1 LRHEV
6 DDRERNTMSN
16 TTTSTKPSA
25 TVQIFLES
33 GEILEGPRGASIEI
47 FLKNSPLWHDENP
60 IVGAIIN
67 GRLRELT
74 YHIELEARVK
84 QVRMSDSDGALIY
97 RRSLTFLMA
106 AAFEALYPD
115 DNLVIDHSVVSGGYY
130 CRAQN
135 REDISEEEVHLL
147 EQKMRAYVAAD
158 LPFEKRQVP
167 LAEAIAHFESRGQS
181 EKVQLLNY
189 RQKSHLILYKMADH
203 QDYHHGYMLPSSG
216 YLKTFGLVKV
226 RNGFILRY
234 PRRSS
239 PTKLQEMTTSLV
251 LLGTFAQYYEWL
263 SRLKVEDVGALNTSI
278 ASKRIRE
285 LVLVAEALHEQRIAS
300 IAQRIVENQSEI
312 NLVLIAGP
320 SSSGKTTTSK
330 RLTVQMIAQGL
341 TPYTLALDNYFVNR
355 EETPKDENGEY
366 DFESL
371 YAVNIP
377 RLNEDLMKMVRG
389 ERVQLPR
396 YNFLTG
402 LSEDGEI
409 VQLRDGQVII
419 MEGIHGLNPNL
430 LPGFSSEKAFR
441 IYVSCLTQ
449 LNLDRYNRISTTDTR
464 LIRRIVRDARER
476 GYSATDTIRRWDMVR
491 KGEKKHIFPYQNN
504 ADEIFNSALVYE
516 LSAVKNLA
524 EPLLRQV
531 STKSVEYIE
540 ANRLLSMLE
549 WFLPMDIDM
558 IPDNSILREFIGGS
572 ILHNFDPRYL

>member
-1 LRHEV
+1 MK
-6 DDRERNTMSN
+6 NISM
-16 TTTSTKPSA
+16 STKPSD
-25 TVQIFLES
+25 TVQIFLDS
-33 GEILEGPRGASIEI
+33 GEIIVGPRGASIEI
-47 FLKNSPLWHDENP
+47 FLKNSPLWSEEDP
-60 IVGAIIN
+60 IVGAVIN
-67 GRLRELT
+67 DRLRELT
-74 YHIELEARVK
+74 FRIELEAK
-84 QVRMSDSDGALIY
+84 VRPVHMSDSDGALIY
-97 RRSLTFLMA
+97 RRSLTFLMG

-115 DNLVIDHSVVSGGYY
+115 DHLVIDHSVVSGGYY
-130 CRAQN
+130 CRVQN
-135 REDISEEEVHLL
+135 REDISPEEVRSL
-147 EQKMRAYVAAD
+147 EEKMRAYVAAD

-167 LAEAIAHFESRGQS
+167 LAEAIAHFENRGQS
-181 EKVQLLNY
+181 EKVRLLNY
-189 RQKSHLILYKMADH
+189 RQKSHLILYKMAEH

-239 PTKLQEMTTSLV
+239 PISLQEMTTSLV
-251 LLGTFAQYYEWL
+251 LLDTFVQYRQWL
-263 SRLKVEDVGALNTSI
+263 TRVKVEDVGALNTAI
-278 ASKRIRE
+278 VNKRIRE

-300 IAQRIVENQSEI
+300 IAQRIVENKDKI
-312 NLVLIAGP
+312 DLVLIAGP

-341 TPYTLALDNYFVNR
+341 TPYTMELDNYFVNR
-355 EETPKDENGEY
+355 ADTPVDENGEY

-371 YAVNIP
+371 YAVDIP
-377 RLNEDLMKMVRG
+377 RLNEDLQKMVRG
-389 ERVQLPR
+389 ERVQLPK

-402 LSEDGEI
+402 QSEDGEI
-409 VQLRDGQVII
+409 VQLREGQVII
-419 MEGIHGLNPNL
+419 MEGIHGLNPKL
-430 LPGFSSEKAFR
+430 LPGFSAEKAFR

-476 GYSATDTIRRWDMVR
+476 GYSATDTIRRWDLVR
-491 KGEKKHIFPYQNN
+491 KGEKKHIFPYQDN
-504 ADEIFNSALVYE
+504 ADEMLNSALVYE

-549 WFLPMDIDM
+549 WFLPLDSAM

-572 ILHNFDPRYL
+572 ILHNFDPRHL